1 MNKYVC
7 FLISLIVFNTVAFGQ
22 IKSNDVL
29 FTINEEP
36 VLVNEFLR
44 VYNKNLDL
52 VQDESQK
59 DVDEYLKLFVN
70 YKLKLV
76 EARAL
81 DYDKKPTYLREF
93 DGYKKQLSKNYL
105 VDSKVTDAL
114 VKEAY
119 DRISNDVNARH
130 ILVMIEE
137 HEKDTVEVYNKIL
150 GLRERFLKEGFD
162 KVKTSAHNGNTVFVE
177 DLGYFSGFK
186 MVYDFENAA
195 YNTSISNISQ
205 PFRTQ
210 FGYHVVEV
218 LDKRKFRGEVTVG
231 HIMVA
236 NQQKD
241 STVIPETRINEIYKL
256 IQQGQEFEAL
266 AKQFS
271 EDQSSA
277 KNGGKLSPFKS
288 GQLASV
294 KFENEAFHMENVG
307 DISEPFESD
316 YGWHIIKL
324 YKKTPLEP
332 FEDAKR
338 DLEQRVQRDSRSKL
352 INSSMS
358 KTLREKYKVSHENK
372 ELYYFQDLIDDSYF
386 NKSWSI
392 PETIQKEKTFV
403 TIGNKTFTYLD
414 FANYLKAAQKGI
426 TGKLPPQDLINIQ
439 YQAFLDKEV
448 LAYHEENLEFENE
461 DFANI
466 LNEYREGLLLFDLME
481 SKIWNAVKKDT
492 LALQKYYEAN
502 KSKYVWQERVD
513 AIIVTSVN
521 KQHIESAKKALKS
534 NMSIDEIKTHIN
546 TNNQQN
552 IIVTSGLMSKDD
564 QSLPE
569 NFVFNK
575 GISEIY
581 EYNKAFHVVKVN
593 EVLPES
599 TKPFE
604 DAQGPVISEYQ
615 IIYEE
620 NWLKELAGKYKV
632 NMNQELLKKVKAQI
646 NN

>member
-162 KVKTSAHNGNTVFVE
+162 KVKTSAHNGNTIFVE

-218 LDKRKFRGEVTVG
+218 LDKRKSRGEVTVG